1 VKGAPYL
8 LLVIPIEGQ
17 ARALLVCDS
26 FEDEE
31 RLAVDVAGRRLVD
44 ELVEALRVLAD
55 ALSEEAAK

>member
-8 LLVIPIEGQ
+8 LLVVPVEGRV
-17 ARALLVCDS
+17 RALLVSDS

-44 ELVEALRVLAD
+44 ELVEALRELAD
-55 ALSEEAAK
+55 ALSEGTSC